1 MIVLDA
7 SALLDLLLGTD
18 RAEEIFGLIGD
29 PGNGLCAPDHLMV
42 ETARVLRRH
51 ALAGYLGDEAAGA
64 RLGDALDLDIVVFPS
79 ADLIPRAWQ
88 LRNRCS
94 LDDALYV
101 ALAESVEGPLVTTD
115 QRLARGVAD
124 LISTLPA
131 TPDPP

>member
-18 RAEEIFGLIGD
+18 RAEVVFSLIDD
-29 PGNGLCAPDHLMV
+29 PGDSLCAPDHLMI

-51 ALAGYLGDEAAGA
+51 ALAGHLADEAAGA
-64 RLGDALDLDIVVFPS
+64 RLGDALDLDILLFPS

-88 LRNRCS
+88 LRNRFS

-101 ALAESVEGPLVTTD
+101 ALTESVGGPLVTTD
-115 QRLARGVAD
+115 RRLARGAAD
-124 LISTLPA
+124 LISTCP
-131 TPDPP
+131 